1 MEDKKIT
8 PQESMALIA
17 QMIESSKRRVAMPD
31 LRISVMWAALT
42 ILTAATVLI
51 AMLINYSPW
60 INLVWLAIPV
70 IGVPANLIMAKK
82 SGVEKGAKTLIDT
95 ISDGIWKTVGFIA
108 IALTLICF
116 VFNLLGYSGS
126 WLAMF
131 YYAFIIVGF
140 GCAMQGIILKENSYI
155 FGGVVSIIVGFI
167 IVILNI
173 CMVPLLIV
181 WILPLYMLCFLLMFI
196 VPAFVIRKKLN
207 AAKR

>member
-1 MEDKKIT
+1 MEEKEIT

-17 QMIESSKRRVAMPD
+17 QMIESSKQRVAMPD
-31 LRISVMWAALT
+31 LRISVMWAVLT
-42 ILTAATVLI
+42 ILTAATVLTV
-51 AMLINYSPW
+51 MLIHYSPW
-60 INLVWLAIPV
+60 FNLVWLAIPV
-70 IGVPANLIMAKK
+70 IGLPANLIMTRK

-95 ISDGIWKTVGFIA
+95 ISDGIWKTIGFIA
-108 IALTLICF
+108 IALAVICF
-116 VFNLLGYSGS
+116 VFNLLGHYGA

-140 GCAMQGIILKENSYI
+140 GCAIQGILLKENSYV
-155 FGGVVSIIVGFI
+155 FGGVFSIIVGFV
-167 IVILNI
+167 IVVMNI

-207 AAKR
+207 GTKR

>member
-8 PQESMALIA
+8 PQESMNLIA
-17 QMIESSKRRVAMPD
+17 QMIESSKQRVAMPD
-31 LRISVMWAALT
+31 LRISVMWAVLT
-42 ILTAATVLI
+42 ILTAATVLTV
-51 AMLINYSPW
+51 MLINYSPW

-70 IGVPANLIMAKK
+70 IGVPANLVMARKA
-82 SGVEKGAKTLIDT
+82 GVEKGAKTLIDT

-108 IALTLICF
+108 IALTVICF
-116 VFNLLGYSGS
+116 VFNLLGHPGA

-140 GCAMQGIILKENSYI
+140 GVAMQGIMLKENSYI
-155 FGGVVSIIVGFI
+155 FGGVFSIIAGFI
-167 IVILNI
+167 IVVLNI

>member
-8 PQESMALIA
+8 PQESMALIT
-17 QMIESSKRRVAMPD
+17 QMIESSKQRVAMPD

-42 ILTAATVLI
+42 ILTATTVLVGI
-51 AMLINYSPW
+51 LISRSPW

-70 IGVPANLIMAKK
+70 IGVPANLIMTKK
-82 SGVEKGAKTLIDT
+82 SGVVKGAKTIIDR
-95 ISDGIWKTVGFIA
+95 ISHGIWKTIGFIA
-108 IALTLICF
+108 IALSVVCL
-116 VFNLLGYSGS
+116 VFNFFGHPQA

-140 GCAMQGIILKENSYI
+140 GCVMEGIMLKENSYI
-155 FGGVVSIIVGFI
+155 FGGVFSIIVGFI
-167 IVILNI
+167 IIALNI
-173 CMVPLLIV
+173 CMIPLLIV

-207 AAKR
+207 AAIR